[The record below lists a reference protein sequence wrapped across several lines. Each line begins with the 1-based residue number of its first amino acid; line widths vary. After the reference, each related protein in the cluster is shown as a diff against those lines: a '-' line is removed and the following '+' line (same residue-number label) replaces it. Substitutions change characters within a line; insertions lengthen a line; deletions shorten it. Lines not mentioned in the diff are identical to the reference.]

1 MSETGYSVSALARM
15 SGVSVRT
22 LHHYDQIG
30 LLVPRRGDNGYRRY
44 GRVDVRRLQQIMLW
58 RACGM
63 ELAQIAQLI
72 DDPTYDERTALV
84 EQISALEQ
92 ERARLDEAIANARST
107 LCALERGDVMA
118 DDARFAGLKR
128 KVVEDNERTYGRET
142 RGRFGD
148 AVVDGANAA
157 LLAMDERTWNDMNA
171 LEERIKAL
179 LSAAMESGDVTSPAA
194 RELVQAHARWLE
206 LHWAPGTYTTEA
218 HRGLADGYLADERFK
233 AYYDGACG
241 EGATQFLRDA
251 IHRLT

>member
-1 MSETGYSVSALARM
+1 MSEEGYSVSALARM

-63 ELAQIAQLI
+63 ELAQIGRLI
-72 DDPTYDERTALV
+72 DDPTYDERSALV

-107 LCALERGDVMA
+107 LCALERGDDMA
-118 DDARFAGLKR
+118 DDARFAGLKH
-128 KVVEDNERTYGRET
+128 KVVEDNERAFGQEVRA
-142 RGRFGD
+142 RFGD
-148 AVVDGANAA
+148 AAVDGANAA

-171 LEERIKAL
+171 LEERIKVL
-179 LSAAMESGDVTSPAA
+179 LSAAMETGDVTSSAS
-194 RELVQAHARWLE
+194 RELVRAHVRWLE
-206 LHWAPGTYTTEA
+206 MHWAPGTYTAEA

-241 EGATQFLRDA
+241 AGATQFLRDA
-251 IHRLT
+251 IHSLA